1 LDFAV
6 PGGNRVLCALA
17 CVISRCVFRCR
28 GGAMTHNP
36 LVSVEY
42 ISGRWCKFG
51 RIAFKS
57 CSYVAIHNKITTEE
71 RRAEEQWSEAR
82 QMENEIADGDDGSLT
97 STDMESED
105 DVETRLHEASM
116 EEQQVSLQDISIW
129 TLLGDPEIIAD
140 APLHRALS
148 ALVIEVD

>member
-1 LDFAV
+1 
-6 PGGNRVLCALA
+6 
-17 CVISRCVFRCR
+17 
-28 GGAMTHNP
+28 MTHNP

-42 ISGRWCKFG
+42 ISGPWCKFG

-57 CSYVAIHNKITTEE
+57 CPHVAIHNKITTEE
-71 RRAEEQWSEAR
+71 RRAEEQWSEER
-82 QMENEIADGDDGSLT
+82 QFDYEIADGDDESLT
-97 STDMESED
+97 STEMESED
-105 DVETRLHEASM
+105 EVQNPVHEVPM

-129 TLLGDPEIIAD
+129 TLLDDPEITAN